1 MRVPPGTRLRVRA
14 SASAASSAGF
24 YKRGFGCGLDDER
37 GFGVLISWNR
47 DAARKC
53 KLTSFVGNLVL
64 MRLSLTL
71 ALLGDWVKTRKE
83 PTELLQFIYLLV
95 VYLEYST

>member
-1 MRVPPGTRLRVRA
+1 MRSNVKT
-14 SASAASSAGF
+14 
-24 YKRGFGCGLDDER
+24 
-37 GFGVLISWNR
+37 
-47 DAARKC
+47 
-53 KLTSFVGNLVL
+53 VGNLVL

-95 VYLEYST
+95 FYLEYSTQFRVLQLAE